1 MAEYDVVTDQIS
13 RWELHTLSRPLI
25 KCLDRVLR
33 AMDIGAIYE
42 LRTSKLQV
50 VVLPRGLTWAYFPI
64 HECRVVT
71 DQFTL
76 QPGTKV
82 LLTISERIH
91 TQKQTCDD
99 LAHHFGHV
107 LCYLRKPGWIHDCV
121 DADRAA
127 RQFGLKAL
135 LHKTN

>member
-1 MAEYDVVTDQIS
+1 MAKYDAVTDQID
-13 RWELHTLSRPLI
+13 RWELRTRSRPLI
-25 KCLDRVLR
+25 KCLNRVLR
-33 AMDIGAIYE
+33 AMEIWAVYK

-64 HECRVVT
+64 HERRIVARIGKI
-71 DQFTL
+71 TL

-82 LLTISERIH
+82 LLTISEKIH

-107 LCYLRKPGWIHDCV
+107 LCYLRKPGWIHDCL
-121 DADRAA
+121 DADHAA
-127 RQFGLKAL
+127 RQCGLKAL
-135 LHKTN
+135 LH